1 MNAMRASKPPVF
13 SSHHCLGGASSE
25 EADLGSVDAPW
36 SRIVRN
42 QKERTCQ
49 FTNVCFD
56 GQRQGWSYFADASEF
71 VGSRKR
77 FSAGLDVWGRGD
89 FGFARAGPPASEDMS
104 FRLHRRP
111 LPARAR
117 FLDAPLHVLIAPL
130 APSNFGHFMGNAL
143 YPAFAAAWRLFGASS
158 TRLDYQLIFVGPNQT
173 DLASM
178 RRRCE
183 RWGQQAAAAA
193 SRRRRLH
200 GGGGG
205 GGGSGRGGG
214 GGGGRVEADGG
225 WRSGAAER
233 RCVRHVGLVSKFV
246 AGLLPGLSSAPP
258 LWSAALGALS
268 RQNGADDAESAAGG
282 GGGALLCVR
291 RLVVGTG
298 ELGFSTVHRLANGTR
313 RRVAPILWG
322 DFIEHLLTRLMP
334 GAATGGAHGGGGG
347 GVGGGGGAVALL
359 LLKHGRR
366 APTADSYATLTRLL
380 TSPNPSPSPNPNP
393 NPNPTPNPNPN

>member
-1 MNAMRASKPPVF
+1 MRASKPPVF

-200 GGGGG
+200 GGGGIEVDSVVVEVAAG
-205 GGGSGRGGG
+205 AARRRRRAVRGGRGRGH
-214 GGGGRVEADGG
+214 GRGRGRLLDDLMWVWSWG
-225 WRSGAAER
+225 WWASTRGR
-233 RCVRHVGLVSKFV
+233 RC
-246 AGLLPGLSSAPP
+246 A
-258 LWSAALGALS
+258 
-268 RQNGADDAESAAGG
+268 
-282 GGGALLCVR
+282 
-291 RLVVGTG
+291 
-298 ELGFSTVHRLANGTR
+298 
-313 RRVAPILWG
+313 
-322 DFIEHLLTRLMP
+322 
-334 GAATGGAHGGGGG
+334 
-347 GVGGGGGAVALL
+347 
-359 LLKHGRR
+359 
-366 APTADSYATLTRLL
+366 
-380 TSPNPSPSPNPNP
+380 
-393 NPNPTPNPNPN
+393 